1 MKVRILIATLALA
14 TVSAGTIAT
23 ELYHPSNAEE
33 GVRFQPDHVSKK
45 TSRTQVY
52 QSVMGAQADGSLHL
66 ISLEYPPN
74 YPLAQGPKLGKS
86 RQQVLDELRQ
96 WQQRPVSA
104 DGKRDR
110 GGEIGWTEDR

>member
-1 MKVRILIATLALA
+1 MKVRTLVATLALA

-23 ELYHPSNAEE
+23 ELYHPSNQEE
-33 GVRFQPDHVSKK
+33 GVRFQPDHATGN

-52 QSVMGAQADGSLHL
+52 QNVMGAQADGSLHW
-66 ISLEYPPN
+66 ISRGYPPT
-74 YPLAQGPKLGKS
+74 YPLVQGPKLGKS

-104 DGKRDR
+104 DGKRDL
-110 GGEIGWTEDR
+110 GGEIGWAEDR

>member
-1 MKVRILIATLALA
+1 MRIHNFVATLALA
-14 TVSAGTIAT
+14 TVSAGTFAT

-33 GVRFQPDHVSKK
+33 GVRFQPDHASGK

-52 QSVMGAQADGSLHL
+52 QSVMGAQADGSLYL
-66 ISLEYPPN
+66 ISRGYPPS
-74 YPLAQGPKLGKS
+74 YPLVPGSKLGNS
-86 RQQVLDELRQ
+86 REQVLGQLRQ

-104 DGKRDR
+104 DGKRDL